1 MSQYNKVI
9 TLLDGS
15 FAVYGQPIAAWESLA
30 YSDEW
35 DKHGTISLVVSTD
48 HFADLSGASWM
59 EIDGRVYECETI
71 QSEDA
76 DSTVKV
82 TGCSLN
88 VLFDRIVITAKERLQ
103 GRLEERIAY
112 LVNKYAITGTQAVT
126 GLTLGTDNAYSRAM
140 DATTIQ
146 WQTLSEFLYT
156 QMNQRG
162 FSYSIT
168 LSSAGA
174 LVFNITQALD
184 RTQDQTVNPPVQLST
199 TAEIEKASY
208 KKSIKDFRNYAIV
221 HDDDATNPQVV
232 HVDLSNGA
240 AKRVL
245 PVSGRA
251 VGADDSAA
259 TNLYVMVGTYSTGVG
274 YIATSTDAQAWTSRV
289 TTGIERLWSI
299 QYVNGQF
306 IAGGSSGY
314 VYVSTDFI
322 TWTPRSTGAARSIE
336 GVDYIDGMYLAYETN
351 TTSVQDGRIYY
362 SYDTITWYL
371 ASTGIHKA
379 VNAIRQYDRMIT
391 YSGGLFPEITK
402 SLSSDGAQWINSD
415 IAISGGIVGIRILR
429 TCLVA
434 DRVVS
439 AGYAYDGSSNI
450 PFTVITS
457 DGGLTETTHVI
468 SSLYGKSFLDMA
480 SGLGLLVAVGQ
491 TNLIAWSD
499 DYGETWTD
507 CTPSGTSADYITITF
522 DTVTSTFHAYSATT
536 KHHSYSADGKA
547 WTKTTFTTSAIGIDA
562 VTFGT
567 SSHSGNLYQVG
578 VDALQA
584 SVVVEALDGDVNQE
598 LAPEYEIDYN
608 VGDMIDTLD
617 PVRNIAATK
626 RVYSVDHIID
636 KDNDY
641 AIVPKLGKD
650 FLTLRQ
656 LIAKEIKNN
665 GI

>member
-1 MSQYNKVI
+1 MSQYNKPI

-30 YSDEW
+30 YSDAW
-35 DKHGTISLVVSTD
+35 DKHGTISLVAEMD
-48 HFADLSGASWM
+48 YFADLSGASWM
-59 EIDGRVYECETI
+59 EIDGRVYEVETI
-71 QSEDA
+71 TSEDN
-76 DSTVKV
+76 DKTVKI

-112 LVNKYAITGTQAVT
+112 LVNKYAVTGSQAVT
-126 GLTLGTDNAYSRAM
+126 GLTIGANMGYARAM

-156 QMNQRG
+156 QLNQRG
-162 FSYSIT
+162 FSYKIT
-168 LSSAGA
+168 HNGSGA
-174 LVFNITQALD
+174 LQFSLIQALD
-184 RTQDQTVNPPVQLST
+184 RTQDQTVNPNVQLST
-199 TAEIEKASY
+199 TAEIENASY

-221 HDDDATNPQVV
+221 HDDDETNPQVV

-259 TNLYVMVGTYSTGVG
+259 TNLYVMVGQYTTGVG
-274 YIATSTDAQAWTSRV
+274 YIATSDDGQTWTNRVTSGYGAFWAADYQNGKFIVCGPGNAILTSVDGISWSVTNPGLAVSLEGALYDDGLYIVTGNSSKILTSYNSTTWIERNTGGTKIIDPTRTRNGFIAVGAGGYYYLSPDAMAWTPHQFIVSHGYFV
-289 TTGIERLWSI
+289 GTGTSV
-299 QYVNGQF
+299 VNGNIT
-306 IAGGSSGY
+306 IAGYINDGGTYNIAYAQSLDDGDTFSFYEYSSPSNGRMLDMAY
-314 VYVSTDFI
+314 GLGVYVS
-322 TWTPRSTGAARSIE
+322 
-336 GVDYIDGMYLAYETN
+336 
-351 TTSVQDGRIYY
+351 
-362 SYDTITWYL
+362 
-371 ASTGIHKA
+371 
-379 VNAIRQYDRMIT
+379 
-391 YSGGLFPEITK
+391 
-402 SLSSDGAQWINSD
+402 
-415 IAISGGIVGIRILR
+415 
-429 TCLVA
+429 
-434 DRVVS
+434 
-439 AGYAYDGSSNI
+439 
-450 PFTVITS
+450 
-457 DGGLTETTHVI
+457 
-468 SSLYGKSFLDMA
+468 
-480 SGLGLLVAVGQ
+480 VGQ
-491 TNLIAWSD
+491 PNIIKWSD
-499 DYGETWTD
+499 DGVSWNT
-507 CTPSGTSADYITITF
+507 CTPTGGTPDYITVTF
-522 DTVTSTFHAYSATT
+522 DGTLFHAYSATT
-536 KHHSYSADGKA
+536 KHHAYSADGKN
-547 WTKTTFTTSAIGIDA
+547 WTLTTFTTSAVLIDT
-562 VTFGT
+562 VTYGT

-608 VGDMIDTLD
+608 IGDVIDTLD

-641 AIVPKLGKD
+641 TIVPKLGKD